1 MSIFISFITEA
12 NYRQTFY
19 AIRGNRNET
28 RNIFFRKKNKNTKSS
43 IFTTRLLP
51 AFFLPPNLIHF
62 IHDRHFRLL
71 FTRKRSIQLFLSG
84 RKTRWID
91 ISDAKNN
98 DNDSSFVAIIQGL
111 KFPKDRFTVRNVRR
125 GDEKRADVGALI
137 RRRKKGGGEGGEEIS
152 RAKVFNKGAFK
163 GWGKKMVATF

>member
-1 MSIFISFITEA
+1 MSIFLSFITEA

-51 AFFLPPNLIHF
+51 AFFLPPNLIYS
-62 IHDRHFRLL
+62 RPPLCLL

-98 DNDSSFVAIIQGL
+98 NNDSSFVTIIQGL
-111 KFPKDRFTVRNVRR
+111 KFPKDRAEFHSAECEERR
-125 GDEKRADVGALI
+125 WKASRCWSVNSTAKK
-137 RRRKKGGGEGGEEIS
+137 RRRRRRRRDIAGES
-152 RAKVFNKGAFK
+152 F
-163 GWGKKMVATF
+163 

>member
-28 RNIFFRKKNKNTKSS
+28 RNIFFQKKNKNTKSS

-98 DNDSSFVAIIQGL
+98 NNDSSFVTIIQGL
-111 KFPKDRFTVRNVRR
+111 KFPKDRAEFHSAECEERR
-125 GDEKRADVGALI
+125 WKASRCWSVNSTAKK
-137 RRRKKGGGEGGEEIS
+137 RRRRRRRRDIAAES
-152 RAKVFNKGAFK
+152 F
-163 GWGKKMVATF
+163 